1 MLIGIDFDNTIARYD
16 DLFARL
22 ALEFGYLDA
31 VPAGGKIAVRDSV
44 RLQHGDMA
52 WQRMQAEAYGARMA
66 EATMMPGFREFVD
79 SARHFGLPL
88 VVVSHKSNFSNAVP
102 GPNLRDAALGWMRA
116 NGFFDLDGL
125 GFSADDIH
133 FEGRQSEKV
142 LRINE
147 LGCSHFID
155 DLPQVFADKSFSNKV
170 LRILLSADGD
180 RDDTADAV
188 ISDWFGIRDFIF
200 NDLERTVA

>member
-1 MLIGIDFDNTIARYD
+1 
-16 DLFARL
+16 
-22 ALEFGYLDA
+22 
-31 VPAGGKIAVRDSV
+31 
-44 RLQHGDMA
+44 
-52 WQRMQAEAYGARMA
+52 
-66 EATMMPGFREFVD
+66 
-79 SARHFGLPL
+79 
-88 VVVSHKSNFSNAVP
+88 
-102 GPNLRDAALGWMRA
+102 MRA

-155 DLPQVFADKSFSNKV
+155 DLPQVFADKSFPNKV